1 MTLIDYDTKTLPDD
15 LTYPLLWLGLLI
27 NLNGVFVPLH
37 DAVIGAMAG
46 YLALWSVYWLF
57 KLVTGKEGM
66 GYGDFKLLAALGA
79 WLGWAMLPTI
89 IILSSVVGA
98 VVGIS
103 LIVFAKRGRDNPIPF
118 GPYLAAAGMIALLY
132 GPPLTRYA
140 QGMLLEWIMRRDTA
154 MLRYSVG
161 LTGGIGCGKTTVAD
175 LFAARGASLVD
186 TDQIAHS
193 LTAPHGAAM
202 PALVEEF
209 GPEFATPDG
218 ALDRARMRA
227 LVFADPGARTRLEAI
242 LHPRIREATAAAAL
256 LATGPYTIFVVPL
269 LIESGSWRERVARM
283 LAIDCP
289 EEVQVARVMARNGL
303 TKPRCAPSW
312 RPRSRAAQRLEAADD
327 VVLNDDGLDA
337 LLPQVER
344 LHGFYLDEA
353 ARLAAQANERL

>member
-1 MTLIDYDTKTLPDD
+1 
-15 LTYPLLWLGLLI
+15 
-27 NLNGVFVPLH
+27 
-37 DAVIGAMAG
+37 
-46 YLALWSVYWLF
+46 
-57 KLVTGKEGM
+57 
-66 GYGDFKLLAALGA
+66 
-79 WLGWAMLPTI
+79 ML
-89 IILSSVVGA
+89 
-98 VVGIS
+98 
-103 LIVFAKRGRDNPIPF
+103 K
-118 GPYLAAAGMIALLY
+118 
-132 GPPLTRYA
+132 
-140 QGMLLEWIMRRDTA
+140 
-154 MLRYSVG
+154 YSVG

-193 LTAPHGAAM
+193 LTAPDGAAM
-202 PALVEEF
+202 PALVAEF
-209 GPEFATPDG
+209 GPEFATPEG

-269 LIESGSWRERVARM
+269 LIESGSWRERVARI

-303 TKPRCAPSW
+303 DEAQVRAIM
-312 RPRSRAAQRLEAADD
+312 AAQVSREKRLAAADD

-344 LHGFYLDEA
+344 LHGFYLGEA
-353 ARLAAQANERL
+353 ARMAAQANERL